1 MRLHSKGGMRVINI
15 RRVKDMKGMISIFT
29 FLLAALCFLTTVR
42 AEEKV
47 SVKLS
52 TEELALSVNMMGSIE
67 LAGEEA
73 GPFVD
78 VMNLLR
84 ASYKESSGSR
94 KGVAEV
100 DFPVPMA
107 KNFLFFMQ
115 RFRLKGADAA
125 AFHDLSRKIVEGV
138 KKATKS

>member
-1 MRLHSKGGMRVINI
+1 
-15 RRVKDMKGMISIFT
+15 MKGMMRMLMC
-29 FLLAALCFLTTVR
+29 LLAAFSFMATGR

-47 SVKLS
+47 SQKLS
-52 TEELALSVNMMGSIE
+52 TEELALSVNMMGSID

-73 GPFVD
+73 APFVD

-94 KGVAEV
+94 KGVAQV

-115 RFRLKGADAA
+115 RVRLKGAEERP
-125 AFHDLSRKIVEGV
+125 SM
-138 KKATKS
+138 T